1 MRKPL
6 ILAAAATVAAT
17 AIGLSLVATAQA
29 GTATSKS
36 AIEQLSLMSQKQT
49 PADPLPQFIS
59 SGTEVGE
66 LVTPASVRRLGSAG
80 AGTYWSGT
88 DANGELC
95 LITVIGDTEADFVA
109 GASCAPPSVFA
120 TKGVGLQ
127 VAGPPGASEAYLLPD
142 GVPASRL
149 GDGYTVV
156 SPNLVLSDPAAEPN
170 GSRSVTGTSGTFT
183 LSDLAP
189 TPVR

>member
-1 MRKPL
+1 MRKAL
-6 ILAAAATVAAT
+6 ILAAATT

-29 GTATSKS
+29 GTAVPEDV
-36 AIEQLSLMSQKQT
+36 AGHLSLMSQGQAAADQL
-49 PADPLPQFIS
+49 PAFVS
-59 SGTEVGE
+59 AGTEVGD
-66 LVTPASVRRLGSAG
+66 LVAPATTRLLGSASG
-80 AGTYWSGT
+80 GTYWSGI
-88 DANGELC
+88 DAGGRLC
-95 LITVIGDTEADFVA
+95 LITVIGDTAADFVA
-109 GASCAPPSVFA
+109 GASCAPPSEF
-120 TKGVGLQ
+120 TGKGVGLQ

-156 SPNLVLSDPAAEPN
+156 SPNLVLSDPAAEPAAPR
-170 GSRSVTGTSGTFT
+170 GVAGTNGTFT

>member
-17 AIGLSLVATAQA
+17 AIGLSLVTTAQA
-29 GTATSKS
+29 GTATS
-36 AIEQLSLMSQKQT
+36 AIEHLSLMAQRQA
-49 PADPLPQFIS
+49 PPDHLPEFIS
-59 SGTEVGE
+59 SGTEVGD
-66 LVTPASVRRLGSAG
+66 LVAPATTRRLGSAG

-88 DANGELC
+88 DADGELC

-109 GASCAPPSVFA
+109 GASCAPPADFA
-120 TKGVGLQ
+120 GKGIGLQ

-142 GVPASRL
+142 GVPASGL

-156 SPNLVLSDPAAEPN
+156 SPNLVLSDPAAEPDE
-170 GSRSVTGTSGTFT
+170 SRSVTGTSGTFT

-189 TPVR
+189 TPVQ